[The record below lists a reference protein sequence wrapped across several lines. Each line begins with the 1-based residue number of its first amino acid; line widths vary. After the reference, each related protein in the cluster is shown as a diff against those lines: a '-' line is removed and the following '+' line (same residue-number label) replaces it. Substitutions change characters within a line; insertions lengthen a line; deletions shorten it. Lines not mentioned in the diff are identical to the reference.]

1 MKTNYLLLG
10 IGLAAIAAFIFY
22 SIKGGH
28 SEAAYF
34 AAIKKEREEKDLLMK
49 SDKALFGA
57 VPDQFN
63 GLKYFEPDMKYRIS
77 AKLTTLSKGNI
88 VVLTT
93 NDGQEKKYLEYGYAH
108 FSIDGIKNK
117 LLILEVMDAGPYRG
131 TLFLAFADETSAIE
145 TYGAGRYLDIKKV
158 PGSSSVLLDFNKA
171 YNPYC
176 AYFSH
181 FSCPFPPRENILK
194 VAIRAGERSYH

>member
-1 MKTNYLLLG
+1 MKINYLLFG
-10 IGLAAIAAFIFY
+10 IGLAAIAVFIIY
-22 SIKGGH
+22 SMGGGD
-28 SEAAYF
+28 SEAAYV
-34 AAIKKEREEKDLLMK
+34 ATIKKEREEKDLLMK

-57 VPDQFN
+57 MQDSFN

-77 AKLTTLSKGNI
+77 AKLTTISKGNI
-88 VVLTT
+88 VTLTT
-93 NDGQEKKYLEYGYAH
+93 NDGLEKKYLEYGYAH
-108 FSIDGIKNK
+108 FSIDDIKNK

-145 TYGAGRYLDIKKV
+145 TYGAGRYLDIKKA

-181 FSCPFPPRENILK
+181 YSCPFPPRENILS
-194 VAIRAGERSYH
+194 VAIRAGEMNYR